1 MKAYPEGTMK
11 LAIEDQTIR
20 IVVIDKDPM
29 FALGLCSL
37 LEKRPQIRAL
47 PHAPFDVLGSLQDH
61 HTKDQIGSQTDI
73 VLLDPPQFDLVPSRL
88 VQRLRERFGMASL
101 ISYTNDL
108 SMTQARSCLAAGF
121 RGVLPRSIGL
131 EQLEQAI
138 SVVHGGA
145 TCIDP
150 TFANLFESAQST
162 TLVSRPRELTE
173 REIYVLKSVAFGKS
187 LKEIGLE
194 LELSSKTIETYKAR
208 GSSKLNLQG
217 RRAIVEYAIR
227 NGWVQSEERFG

>member
-1 MKAYPEGTMK
+1 MPVADQ
-11 LAIEDQTIR
+11 AIS

-29 FALGLCSL
+29 FAMGLCAL
-37 LEKRPQIRAL
+37 LEKKPEIQAL
-47 PHAPFDVLGSLQDH
+47 ARTPSDVLETFQDQH
-61 HTKDQIGSQTDI
+61 DEDDTVVQVDI
-73 VLLDPPQFDLVPSRL
+73 VLIDPAKLDLIPAKL
-88 VQRLRERFGMASL
+88 VQRLRERFGTHSL

-108 SMTQARSCLAAGF
+108 SMTLARSCLAAGF
-121 RGVLPRSIGL
+121 RGVLPRTVGL
-131 EQLEQAI
+131 EQLTHAI
-138 SVVHGGA
+138 SAVHCGA
-145 TCIDP
+145 TYIDP
-150 TFANLFESAQST
+150 TFANLFETAQPT
-162 TLVSRPRELTE
+162 TSMSRPRELTE

>member
-1 MKAYPEGTMK
+1 MPVADQ
-11 LAIEDQTIR
+11 AISMM
-20 IVVIDKDPM
+20 VIDKDPM
-29 FALGLCSL
+29 FAMGLCAL
-37 LEKRPQIRAL
+37 LEKKSEIQAVARA
-47 PHAPFDVLGSLQDH
+47 PSDVLETFQDQNA
-61 HTKDQIGSQTDI
+61 KDQTGPQVDI
-73 VLLDPPQFDLVPSRL
+73 VLLDPAQLDLIPSKL
-88 VQRLRERFGMASL
+88 VQRLQERFGTRSL

-108 SMTQARSCLAAGF
+108 SMTLARSCLAAGF

-138 SVVHGGA
+138 SAVHGGA

-150 TFANLFESAQST
+150 IFANLFESAQST
-162 TLVSRPRELTE
+162 TSVSRPRELTE
-173 REIYVLKSVAFGKS
+173 RETYVLKSVAFGKS

>member
-1 MKAYPEGTMK
+1 MAVADQ
-11 LAIEDQTIR
+11 AISM
-20 IVVIDKDPM
+20 VVIDKDPM
-29 FALGLCSL
+29 FALGLCAL
-37 LEKRPQIRAL
+37 LEKSSGIQAASGNLSDLVETSQDHL
-47 PHAPFDVLGSLQDH
+47 PTDGGAAQVDIVVLDPAQLDLAPF
-61 HTKDQIGSQTDI
+61 K
-73 VLLDPPQFDLVPSRL
+73 L
-88 VQRLRERFGMASL
+88 VQRLRDRFGARSL

-108 SMTQARSCLAAGF
+108 SMALARSCLAAGF
-121 RGVLPRSIGL
+121 RGVLPRSLGL
-131 EQLEQAI
+131 EQLVQAI
-138 SVVHGGA
+138 LAVYGGA

-150 TFANLFESAQST
+150 TFAKLFETNQST
-162 TLVSRPRELTE
+162 PSLPHPRELTE

-227 NGWVQSEERFG
+227 NGWVQSEDRLG

>member
-1 MKAYPEGTMK
+1 MSA
-11 LAIEDQTIR
+11 EDQI
-20 IVVIDKDPM
+20 IQMVVIDKDPM

-37 LEKRPQIRAL
+37 LEKRPQIRASART
-47 PHAPFDVLGSLQDH
+47 PSDVLDAIQDQH
-61 HTKDQIGSQTDI
+61 ATDQIGSPIDL
-73 VLLDPPQFDLVPSRL
+73 VLLDPAQLDLSPAKL
-88 VQRLRERFGMASL
+88 VQRLRERFGTRSL

-108 SMTQARSCLAAGF
+108 SMTLARSCLAAGF

-138 SVVHGGA
+138 SAVHGGA

-162 TLVSRPRELTE
+162 ASVPRPRELTE

>member
-1 MKAYPEGTMK
+1 MFA
-11 LAIEDQTIR
+11 EDQI
-20 IVVIDKDPM
+20 IQVVVIDKDPM

-37 LEKRPQIRAL
+37 LEKRAQIRAFACTPAEVL
-47 PHAPFDVLGSLQDH
+47 EATPEPQAKDHAGLQA
-61 HTKDQIGSQTDI
+61 DI
-73 VLLDPPQFDLVPSRL
+73 VLLDPAQLELAPAKLA
-88 VQRLRERFGMASL
+88 QRLQERFGARSL

-108 SMTQARSCLAAGF
+108 SMTLARSCLAAGF

-131 EQLEQAI
+131 MQLERAI
-138 SVVHGGA
+138 STVYGGA

-150 TFANLFESAQST
+150 SFANLFETVQSASP
-162 TLVSRPRELTE
+162 VSRSRDLTE

-194 LELSSKTIETYKAR
+194 LDLSSKTIETYKAR

>member
-1 MKAYPEGTMK
+1 MPVA
-11 LAIEDQTIR
+11 DQTISM
-20 IVVIDKDPM
+20 VVIDKDPM
-29 FALGLCSL
+29 FAMGLCAL
-37 LEKRPQIRAL
+37 LEKKSEIQAVART
-47 PHAPFDVLGSLQDH
+47 HSDVLETFQDH
-61 HTKDQIGSQTDI
+61 PANDLTGQPVDI
-73 VLLDPPQFDLVPSRL
+73 VLLDPAQIDLIPSKL
-88 VQRLRERFGMASL
+88 VQRLRDRFGTRSL

-108 SMTQARSCLAAGF
+108 SMTLARTCLAAGF
-121 RGVLPRSIGL
+121 RGVLPRTIGL

-138 SVVHGGA
+138 SAVHGGA

-150 TFANLFESAQST
+150 TFANLFETAQST
-162 TLVSRPRELTE
+162 TSVSRPRELTE

>member
-1 MKAYPEGTMK
+1 MPA
-11 LAIEDQTIR
+11 EDLIVR
-20 IVVIDKDPM
+20 MVVIDKDPM

-37 LEKRPQIRAL
+37 LEKRPRIRAVT
-47 PHAPFDVLGSLQDH
+47 HALAGLLEPPQDH
-61 HTKDQIGSQTDI
+61 SGSDHMRPQVDI
-73 VLLDPPQFDLVPSRL
+73 VLLDPAQIDLAPAKL
-88 VQRLRERFGMASL
+88 AQRLRDQFDTRGL
-101 ISYTNDL
+101 ISYTNDP
-108 SMTQARSCLAAGF
+108 SMTLARSCLAAGF
-121 RGVLPRSIGL
+121 RGVLPRSVGL
-131 EQLEQAI
+131 EQLVQAV
-138 SVVHGGA
+138 SAVHLGA

-150 TFANLFESAQST
+150 TFANLFETTQASAVGQ
-162 TLVSRPRELTE
+162 RPRELTE

-194 LELSSKTIETYKAR
+194 LSLSSKTIETYKAR

>member
-1 MKAYPEGTMK
+1 MPVADQ
-11 LAIEDQTIR
+11 AISM
-20 IVVIDKDPM
+20 VVIDKDPM
-29 FALGLCSL
+29 FAMGLCAL
-37 LEKRPQIRAL
+37 LEKKSEIQAVART
-47 PHAPFDVLGSLQDH
+47 HSDVLETFQDDPANDL
-61 HTKDQIGSQTDI
+61 TGQPVDI
-73 VLLDPPQFDLVPSRL
+73 VLLDPAQIDLIPSKL
-88 VQRLRERFGMASL
+88 VQRLRDRFGTRSL

-108 SMTQARSCLAAGF
+108 SMTLARTCLAAGF
-121 RGVLPRSIGL
+121 RGVLPRTIGL

-138 SVVHGGA
+138 TAVHGGA

-150 TFANLFESAQST
+150 TFANLFETAQST
-162 TLVSRPRELTE
+162 TSVSRPRELTE

>member
-1 MKAYPEGTMK
+1 MFA
-11 LAIEDQTIR
+11 EDQVIQMV
-20 IVVIDKDPM
+20 IIDKDPM

-37 LEKRPQIRAL
+37 LEKRPQIRATAL
-47 PHAPFDVLGSLQDH
+47 APADLLETLQDQEL
-61 HTKDQIGSQTDI
+61 KLQIVHQVDI
-73 VLLDPPQFDLVPSRL
+73 VLLDPAQIDLIPAKL
-88 VQRLRERFGMASL
+88 VQRLREKFGARSV

-108 SMTQARSCLAAGF
+108 STALARTCLAAGF
-121 RGVLPRSIGL
+121 RGVLPRTIGL
-131 EQLEQAI
+131 EQLEKAI

-150 TFANLFESAQST
+150 TFANLFDSAQPT
-162 TLVSRPRELTE
+162 TSVPRPRELTE

>member
-1 MKAYPEGTMK
+1 MPAADQ
-11 LAIEDQTIR
+11 AISM
-20 IVVIDKDPM
+20 VVIDKDPM
-29 FALGLCSL
+29 FAMGLCAL
-37 LEKRPQIRAL
+37 LEKKSEIQAVARA
-47 PHAPFDVLGSLQDH
+47 PSDVLETFQDH
-61 HTKDQIGSQTDI
+61 HAKDQTGPQIDI
-73 VLLDPPQFDLVPSRL
+73 VLLDPAQLDLIPSKL
-88 VQRLRERFGMASL
+88 VQRLRERFGTRSL

-108 SMTQARSCLAAGF
+108 SMTLARSCLAAGF
-121 RGVLPRSIGL
+121 RGVLPRTIGL

-138 SVVHGGA
+138 SAVHGGA

-150 TFANLFESAQST
+150 TFANLFETAQST
-162 TLVSRPRELTE
+162 TSVSRPRELTE

>member
-1 MKAYPEGTMK
+1 MPVA
-11 LAIEDQTIR
+11 DQTISM
-20 IVVIDKDPM
+20 VVIDKDPM
-29 FALGLCSL
+29 FAMGLCAL
-37 LEKRPQIRAL
+37 LEKKSEIQAVART
-47 PHAPFDVLGSLQDH
+47 HSDVLETFQDDPANDL
-61 HTKDQIGSQTDI
+61 TGQPVDI
-73 VLLDPPQFDLVPSRL
+73 VLLDPAQIDLIPSKL
-88 VQRLRERFGMASL
+88 VQRLRDRFGTRSL

-108 SMTQARSCLAAGF
+108 SMTLARTCLAAGF
-121 RGVLPRSIGL
+121 RGVLPRTIGL

-138 SVVHGGA
+138 TAVHGGA

-150 TFANLFESAQST
+150 TFANLFETAQST
-162 TLVSRPRELTE
+162 TSVSRPRELTE
-173 REIYVLKSVAFGKS
+173 RETYVLKSVAFGKS

>member
-1 MKAYPEGTMK
+1 MFA
-11 LAIEDQTIR
+11 EDQI
-20 IVVIDKDPM
+20 IQMVVIDKDPM

-37 LEKRPQIRAL
+37 LEKRPHIRAAAR
-47 PHAPFDVLGSLQDH
+47 APADVLETFQDH
-61 HTKDQIGSQTDI
+61 HAKDETVPPVDI
-73 VLLDPPQFDLVPSRL
+73 VLLDPAQLDLIPSKL
-88 VQRLRERFGMASL
+88 VQRLRERFGTRSL

-108 SMTQARSCLAAGF
+108 SMTLARSCLAAGF
-121 RGVLPRSIGL
+121 RGVLPRTIGL

-138 SVVHGGA
+138 SAVHGGA

-150 TFANLFESAQST
+150 TFANLFETAQPT
-162 TLVSRPRELTE
+162 TSVSRPRELTE

-194 LELSSKTIETYKAR
+194 LSSKIIETYKAR

>member
-1 MKAYPEGTMK
+1 MPVADQ
-11 LAIEDQTIR
+11 AISM
-20 IVVIDKDPM
+20 VVIDKDPM
-29 FALGLCSL
+29 FAMGLCAL
-37 LEKRPQIRAL
+37 LEKKSEIQAVARA
-47 PHAPFDVLGSLQDH
+47 PSDVLETSQDH
-61 HTKDQIGSQTDI
+61 PAKDQTGQQVDI
-73 VLLDPPQFDLVPSRL
+73 VLLDPAQLDLIPSKL
-88 VQRLRERFGMASL
+88 VQRLQERFGTRSL

-108 SMTQARSCLAAGF
+108 SMTLARSCLAAGF
-121 RGVLPRSIGL
+121 RGVLPRTIGL

-138 SVVHGGA
+138 SAVHGGA

-150 TFANLFESAQST
+150 TFANLFESAPST
-162 TLVSRPRELTE
+162 ASVSRPRELTE

>member
-1 MKAYPEGTMK
+1 MPVADQ
-11 LAIEDQTIR
+11 AISMM
-20 IVVIDKDPM
+20 VIDKDPM
-29 FALGLCSL
+29 FAMGLCAL
-37 LEKRPQIRAL
+37 LEKKSEIQAVARA
-47 PHAPFDVLGSLQDH
+47 PSDVLETFQDH
-61 HTKDQIGSQTDI
+61 NAKDQTGPQVDI
-73 VLLDPPQFDLVPSRL
+73 VLLDPAQLDLIPSKL
-88 VQRLRERFGMASL
+88 VQRLQERFGTRSL

-108 SMTQARSCLAAGF
+108 SMTLARSCLAAGF
-121 RGVLPRSIGL
+121 RGLLPRSIGL

-138 SVVHGGA
+138 SAVHGGA

-150 TFANLFESAQST
+150 IFANLFESAQST
-162 TLVSRPRELTE
+162 TSVSRPRELTE
-173 REIYVLKSVAFGKS
+173 RETYVLKSVAFGKS

>member
-1 MKAYPEGTMK
+1 MPVANQ
-11 LAIEDQTIR
+11 AISM
-20 IVVIDKDPM
+20 VVIDKDPM
-29 FALGLCSL
+29 FAMGLCAL
-37 LEKRPQIRAL
+37 LEKKSEIQAVARA
-47 PHAPFDVLGSLQDH
+47 PSDVLETFQDH
-61 HTKDQIGSQTDI
+61 SAKDQTERQVDI
-73 VLLDPPQFDLVPSRL
+73 VLLDPAQIDLIPSKL
-88 VQRLRERFGMASL
+88 VQRLRDRFGTRSL

-108 SMTQARSCLAAGF
+108 SMNLARSCLAAGF
-121 RGVLPRSIGL
+121 RGVLPRTIGL

-138 SVVHGGA
+138 SAVHGGA

-150 TFANLFESAQST
+150 TFANLFETAQSAT
-162 TLVSRPRELTE
+162 SVSRPRELTE

>member
-1 MKAYPEGTMK
+1 MMK
-11 LAIEDQTIR
+11 LTSEDLAIR
-20 IVVIDKDPM
+20 LLVIDKDPM
-29 FALGLCSL
+29 FAMGLCSL
-37 LEKRPQIRAL
+37 LEKQPQIRAASRTPQEAL
-47 PHAPFDVLGSLQDH
+47 AIFQDQNP
-61 HTKDQIGSQTDI
+61 TVDNVAQTNGAHVDI
-73 VLLDPPQFDLVPSRL
+73 ALLDPAQFDLVPL
-88 VQRLRERFGMASL
+88 KLMVGLRAKLGICSA

-108 SMTQARSCLAAGF
+108 STTLARSCLSAGF

-131 EQLEQAI
+131 DQLQNAI

-150 TFANLFESAQST
+150 IFANLFEAAQPMAT
-162 TLVSRPRELTE
+162 ASRPRDLTD

-194 LELSSKTIETYKAR
+194 LALSSKTIETYKAR

>member
-1 MKAYPEGTMK
+1 M
-11 LAIEDQTIR
+11 LAEDPMIQM
-20 IVVIDKDPM
+20 VVIDKDPM

-37 LEKRPQIRAL
+37 LEKRTHMRAVAHS
-47 PHAPFDVLGSLQDH
+47 PADVLETFQDH
-61 HTKDQIGSQTDI
+61 DAKDKTVAQVDI
-73 VLLDPPQFDLVPSRL
+73 VLLDPAQLDLIPSKL
-88 VQRLRERFGMASL
+88 VQRLRERFGTRSL

-108 SMTQARSCLAAGF
+108 SMTLARSCLAAGF
-121 RGVLPRSIGL
+121 RGVLPRTIGL

-138 SVVHGGA
+138 SAVHGGA

-150 TFANLFESAQST
+150 TFANLFETTQST
-162 TLVSRPRELTE
+162 PTVSRPRELTE

>member
-1 MKAYPEGTMK
+1 MVVQRLKANPEGMLK
-11 LAIEDQTIR
+11 LTVEDQTIR

-37 LEKRPQIRAL
+37 LEKRLQTVAESFTL
-47 PHAPFDVLGSLQDH
+47 SDVIDLTNE
-61 HTKDQIGSQTDI
+61 HTTPMTDI
-73 VLLDPPQFDLVPSRL
+73 VLLDPAQLGLSPAKL
-88 VQRLRERFGMASL
+88 VQRLRERFGARCL

-108 SMTQARSCLAAGF
+108 SMTLARACLAAGF
-121 RGVLPRSIGL
+121 RGVLPRSAGL
-131 EQLEQAI
+131 EQLEAAI
-138 SVVHGGA
+138 TAVHGGA

-150 TFANLFESAQST
+150 TFANLFESVQST
-162 TLVSRPRELTE
+162 KSTPRQRELTE
-173 REIYVLKSVAFGKS
+173 RETYVLKSVAFGKS

-227 NGWVQSEERFG
+227 NGWVQSEERIA

>member
-1 MKAYPEGTMK
+1 MIA
-11 LAIEDQTIR
+11 EDQMIHM
-20 IVVIDKDPM
+20 VVIDKDPM

-37 LEKRPQIRAL
+37 LEKRLSISASAF
-47 PHAPFDVLGSLQDH
+47 APVDLLQAGPDH
-61 HTKDQIGSQTDI
+61 RYTDQAASRVDI
-73 VLLDPPQFDLVPSRL
+73 ALLDPAQIDLPAGHL
-88 VQRLRERFGMASL
+88 AKRLRERFGARCL

-108 SMTQARSCLAAGF
+108 SMTLARASLAAGF
-121 RGVLPRSIGL
+121 RGVLPRSAGL
-131 EQLEQAI
+131 EQLEAAI
-138 SVVHGGA
+138 MAVHGGA

-150 TFANLFESAQST
+150 AFANLFDSVQTAKSVPRQ
-162 TLVSRPRELTE
+162 RELTE

-227 NGWVQSEERFG
+227 NGWVQSEKRTA

>member
-1 MKAYPEGTMK
+1 MFA
-11 LAIEDQTIR
+11 EDQI
-20 IVVIDKDPM
+20 IQMVVIDKDPM

-47 PHAPFDVLGSLQDH
+47 ARAPSDVLDAIQDPHTHDLLGSP
-61 HTKDQIGSQTDI
+61 IDI
-73 VLLDPPQFDLVPSRL
+73 VLLDPAQLDLAPSKL
-88 VQRLRERFGMASL
+88 VQRLRERFGARSP

-108 SMTQARSCLAAGF
+108 SMTLARSCLAAGF

-138 SVVHGGA
+138 SAVHGGA

-150 TFANLFESAQST
+150 TFANLFDSAQSAT
-162 TLVSRPRELTE
+162 SVPRPRELTE

>member
-1 MKAYPEGTMK
+1 MFA
-11 LAIEDQTIR
+11 EDQTLHL
-20 IVVIDKDPM
+20 VVIDKDPM
-29 FALGLCSL
+29 FALGLCAL
-37 LEKRPQIRAL
+37 LEKRPQIRAFAKSPADL
-47 PHAPFDVLGSLQDH
+47 MEAAHDPA
-61 HTKDQIGSQTDI
+61 SQNTTPVDM
-73 VLLDPPQFDLVPSRL
+73 VLLDPAQLDLIPAKL
-88 VQRLRERFGMASL
+88 AQRLFERFGTRRL
-101 ISYTNDL
+101 ISYTNDPSTAL
-108 SMTQARSCLAAGF
+108 AKACLASGF

-150 TFANLFESAQST
+150 SFSNLFEAAQPMSG
-162 TLVSRPRELTE
+162 TLRQRDLTE

-194 LELSSKTIETYKAR
+194 LALSSKTIETYKAR

-227 NGWVQSEERFG
+227 NGWVQSQERLG

>member
-1 MKAYPEGTMK
+1 MPSS
-11 LAIEDQTIR
+11 DQVISM
-20 IVVIDKDPM
+20 VVIDKELM
-29 FALGLCSL
+29 FALGICAL
-37 LEKRPQIRAL
+37 LEKDARIQAIARVPSDFLA
-47 PHAPFDVLGSLQDH
+47 DVQGPDA
-61 HTKDQIGSQTDI
+61 KDASDLEVQI
-73 VLLDPPQFDLVPSRL
+73 VLLDPAQFDLTPSKM
-88 VQRLRERFGMASL
+88 VQRLRGHFGTHSL
-101 ISYTNDL
+101 ISYTGDPSVTL
-108 SMTQARSCLAAGF
+108 ARACLTAGF

-138 SVVHGGA
+138 SAVLGGA

-150 TFANLFESAQST
+150 NFANLFDSTQST
-162 TLVSRPRELTE
+162 ASVSRPRELTE
-173 REIYVLKSVAFGKS
+173 RETYVLKSVAFGKS

-227 NGWVQSEERFG
+227 NGWVQSDERFG

>member
-1 MKAYPEGTMK
+1 MFADNQIIQI
-11 LAIEDQTIR
+11 A
-20 IVVIDKDPM
+20 VIDKDPM

-37 LEKRPQIRAL
+37 LEKQAQIRAFACV
-47 PHAPFDVLGSLQDH
+47 PADVLETAQEP
-61 HTKDQIGSQTDI
+61 QADI
-73 VLLDPPQFDLVPSRL
+73 VLLDPAQLDLVPAKL
-88 VQRLRERFGMASL
+88 AQRLRERFGARSL

-108 SMTQARSCLAAGF
+108 SMTLARSCLAAGF

-131 EQLEQAI
+131 VQLERAI
-138 SVVHGGA
+138 STVYGGA

-150 TFANLFESAQST
+150 TFANLFETAQSPAPM
-162 TLVSRPRELTE
+162 SRSRDLTE

-194 LELSSKTIETYKAR
+194 LDLSSKTIETYKAR

>member
-1 MKAYPEGTMK
+1 MFA
-11 LAIEDQTIR
+11 EDQI
-20 IVVIDKDPM
+20 IQVVVIDKDPM

-37 LEKRPQIRAL
+37 LEKRAQIRAFACT
-47 PHAPFDVLGSLQDH
+47 PADVLEATSEPQAKDHAGLQA
-61 HTKDQIGSQTDI
+61 DI
-73 VLLDPPQFDLVPSRL
+73 VLLDPAQLDLAPAKL
-88 VQRLRERFGMASL
+88 AQRLQERFGARSL

-108 SMTQARSCLAAGF
+108 SMTLARSCLAAGF

-131 EQLEQAI
+131 MQLERAI
-138 SVVHGGA
+138 STVYGGA

-150 TFANLFESAQST
+150 SFANLFETAQSASP
-162 TLVSRPRELTE
+162 VARSRDLTE

-194 LELSSKTIETYKAR
+194 LDLSSKTIETYKAR

>member
-1 MKAYPEGTMK
+1 MPPADQ
-11 LAIEDQTIR
+11 AISM
-20 IVVIDKDPM
+20 VVIDKDSM
-29 FALGLCSL
+29 FAMGLCAL
-37 LEKRPQIRAL
+37 LEKSANIQAVTRTPS
-47 PHAPFDVLGSLQDH
+47 DVLETFQDH
-61 HTKDQIGSQTDI
+61 HTKDDTIPQVDI
-73 VLLDPPQFDLVPSRL
+73 VLLDPAQLDLAPVKL
-88 VQRLRERFGMASL
+88 VQRLRERFGTRSL
-101 ISYTNDL
+101 ISYTNDP
-108 SMTQARSCLAAGF
+108 SMTLARSCLAAGF
-121 RGVLPRSIGL
+121 RGVLPRTIGL

-138 SVVHGGA
+138 FAVHGGA

-150 TFANLFESAQST
+150 TFANLFETAQPT
-162 TLVSRPRELTE
+162 APVPRPRELTE

>member
-1 MKAYPEGTMK
+1 MPVADQ
-11 LAIEDQTIR
+11 AISM
-20 IVVIDKDPM
+20 VVIDKDPM
-29 FALGLCSL
+29 FAMGLCAL
-37 LEKRPQIRAL
+37 LEKKAEIQAVARA
-47 PHAPFDVLGSLQDH
+47 PSDVLETFQDH
-61 HTKDQIGSQTDI
+61 DAKDQNAPQVDI
-73 VLLDPPQFDLVPSRL
+73 VLLDPAQLDLIPSKL
-88 VQRLRERFGMASL
+88 VQRLREWFGTRSL

-108 SMTQARSCLAAGF
+108 SMTLARSCLAAGF

-138 SVVHGGA
+138 STVHGGA

-162 TLVSRPRELTE
+162 TSVSRPRELTE